1 MALFYRLRTMAA
13 DRAIDEIK
21 DEYLYFSSP
30 DKLNDPMESY
40 IFAFWQGDLVVWKNL
55 FRHYLLCLDFVMVQ
69 HHFGIQ
75 PSIDDIVLGIESI
88 SSIPARSGF
97 IGETV
102 NKIFSD
108 SVINEFI
115 NNISARKTKVYE
127 EELVFYLDMFKDY
140 ATSVLINSYQTS
152 GTDFTVTKKLADEFV
167 RAYGNLKKSNFF
179 DVMNSYCSTTDNEE
193 KAVRMLFMIS
203 SNFRD
208 SIRQSIFGDINDPAS
223 LLGINML
230 SFSGLYVR
238 ASKRLLF
245 PKWATVSF
253 MKDVSNP
260 VVWSHYGASHEG
272 MCMIFETNQV
282 ENKECL
288 RVLKPVSYNGDGY
301 SYEFRELG
309 LEDVKYSGKLP
320 EVDFFANIG
329 MLPTPQ
335 LMKSW
340 YTFDNDRSCLADTVG
355 EPNSEIRHRAQWD
368 SFNQKTLTKLESWAY
383 EKESRLVC
391 DELFKPLLS
400 DDDRKLKFDISQLKG
415 VVFGLGATVDN
426 KIKIRN
432 AVLEKNRDRDGANI
446 DIYQAYYDPHSGL
459 VKHFKLPV

>member
-1 MALFYRLRTMAA
+1 MAK
-13 DRAIDEIK
+13 DRAVDEIK

-40 IFAFWQGDLVVWKNL
+40 VFAFWQGDFVVWKNL
-55 FRHYLLCLDFVMVQ
+55 FRHYLLCLDFMIVK
-69 HHFGIQ
+69 HHLGI
-75 PSIDDIVLGIESI
+75 PLSIEDIVLGIESI
-88 SSIPARSGF
+88 ASIPARSGF
-97 IGETV
+97 IGEIA

-108 SVINEFI
+108 CLVNEFI
-115 NNISARKTKVYE
+115 SNISDRKTKVYE

-140 ATSVLINSYQTS
+140 AASVLIDSYQVPGTS
-152 GTDFTVTKKLADEFV
+152 ITVTKQLADEFV

-179 DVMNSYCSTTDNEE
+179 DVMNSYCSTTGNEE

-208 SIRQSIFGDINDPAS
+208 SIRQSIFGDISDPAS

-230 SFSGLYVR
+230 SFSGLYVK

-272 MCMIFETNQV
+272 VCLIFETNHV

-288 RVLKPVSYNGDGY
+288 RILRPASYNREGY
-301 SYEFRELG
+301 SYEFREFS
-309 LEDVKYSGKLP
+309 LEDISYTSKLS

-340 YTFDNDRSCLADTVG
+340 YTFDNDRSRLADTVAG
-355 EPNSEIRHRAQWD
+355 RNRDIRGSAQRNA
-368 SFNQKTLTKLESWAY
+368 FVQKTLTKLVPWAY
-383 EKESRLVC
+383 EQESRLVL

-415 VVFGLGATVDN
+415 VIFGLSTTIEN
-426 KIKIRN
+426 KIKVRN
-432 AVLEKNRDRDGANI
+432 IVLEKNKHKEEANI
-446 DIYQAYYDPHSGL
+446 DLYQAYYDPQGG
-459 VKHFKLPV
+459 VITHFKLPA